1 MKIKYYLISIIGI
14 SLIVLLYF
22 NISSNDIVNILTL
35 TQTIIAFITLM
46 IALIFYD
53 RYNAGVKL
61 NDKTLDIVIDYI
73 EFLSKTTL
81 LLEQHEYKNSKIEK
95 CGFSIINFKS
105 KVTLDKNLN
114 YRLLVNAKS
123 FIKFYATLSK
133 YLNSPWMPKDIIKAS
148 LFLKPNDVN
157 NLEHLNQI
165 KENILILQICGNDF
179 TNDDLMPLNNVINIV
194 ELEKNISNLMNTL
207 NKWINKQAIKINFH
221 I

>member
-1 MKIKYYLISIIGI
+1 
-14 SLIVLLYF
+14 
-22 NISSNDIVNILTL
+22 
-35 TQTIIAFITLM
+35 M

-95 CGFSIINFKS
+95 FGFLIVNFKS

-114 YRLLVNAKS
+114 CRLLVNAKS
-123 FIKFYATLSK
+123 FIKFYAALSK

-179 TNDDLMPLNNVINIV
+179 TNDDLMPLNNVTNIV